1 MRITL
6 DNESIDLAGKT
17 IEIEEDICKCI
28 DIPSCKEA
36 SILDMTE
43 DEYWIEF
50 RKGSSKIRKDIPITG
65 CKIIKIATTLE
76 AFEHL

>member
-6 DNESIDLAGKT
+6 NKESIDLAGQT
-17 IEIEEDICKCI
+17 IEIDDDFCKCM

-36 SILDMTE
+36 LILDMSE

-50 RKGSSKIRKDIPITG
+50 RKGGTKIRKDIQISD
-65 CKIIKIATTLE
+65 CKVIELKSSLSKWVN
-76 AFEHL
+76 